1 MFIYFILA
9 KLTLP
14 FQKQY
19 CHLSSHCS
27 IMISGT
33 EQLYIQGSRV
43 SITSGDNLVTED
55 RKSHFRVAF
64 TKNFIPWGDSPEES
78 YQYTFL
84 LQNMGCT
91 YSQCVCLCICV
102 CV

>member
-1 MFIYFILA
+1 MA

-43 SITSGDNLVTED
+43 SVTSGDNLVTED

-64 TKNFIPWGDSPEES
+64 TKNFIPWGIVQRNLTNILSFS
-78 YQYTFL
+78 KIW
-84 LQNMGCT
+84 GAHIVSVCA
-91 YSQCVCLCICV
+91 CVSV